1 MTIEAITTIAVEVL
15 GKFVLDN
22 GATLLK
28 EAGRAAVGVASQ
40 LYELIMT
47 HLQADPTD
55 AKNAERFEQNPE
67 GYQVPVGD
75 AIAERLRADPN
86 FSNQLSLLIEK
97 YREAANTFTE
107 SNLEVDSGAIATQGG
122 VAAGAGGVAVAGNV
136 KGKITISNMQ
146 SNYSSTGG

>member
-1 MTIEAITTIAVEVL
+1 MTIEAITMITVDVL

-28 EAGRAAVGVASQ
+28 EAGRSAVQIASQ

-47 HLQADPTD
+47 HLQADPVD
-55 AKNAERFEQNPE
+55 AENAERFEKNPE
-67 GYQVPVGD
+67 GYQVPVSD
-75 AIAERLRADPN
+75 AIAERLIEDPN
-86 FSNQLSLLIEK
+86 FSNQLSLLIER
-97 YREAANTFTE
+97 YREAANAFTE

-122 VAAGAGGVAVAGNV
+122 VAAGAGSVAVAGNV
-136 KGKITISNMQ
+136 KGKITISNIQ